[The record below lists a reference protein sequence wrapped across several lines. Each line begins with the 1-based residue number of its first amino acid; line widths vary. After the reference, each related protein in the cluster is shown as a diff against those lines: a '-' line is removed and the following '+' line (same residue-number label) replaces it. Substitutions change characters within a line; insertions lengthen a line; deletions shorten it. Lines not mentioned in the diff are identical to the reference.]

1 MQTTKRFT
9 LIELLLVM
17 AVIAML
23 AGLIMPAIGFVQRSA
38 QKTKTRSQI
47 SALYLAVKQYE
58 SIYGA
63 LPLDVSSG
71 AVTVDTGKYKLLIKY
86 LCPKTTENTL
96 GNTRGISFLVPN
108 DGDTANPGFID
119 MWKQDLKVIMTSSA
133 TIAKGTGSLVDTVY
147 SNVAIWSTGPN
158 KRDDYGSTTTPGDD
172 ITSWK

>member
-1 MQTTKRFT
+1 
-9 LIELLLVM
+9 M

-71 AVTVDTGKYKLLIKY
+71 AVIVDTGKYKDLIKY
-86 LCPKTTENTL
+86 LCPKTAENTI

-108 DGDTANPGFID
+108 ADFATTSGFID
-119 MWKQDLKVIMTSSA
+119 MWKQDLKLIMTSSA
-133 TIAKGTGSLVDTVY
+133 TIAKGTGTIVDTVY

-158 KRDDYGSTTTPGDD
+158 KTDNGGSTTTPGDD
-172 ITSWK
+172 IASWK